1 MQWYRCRWGIEEWHR
16 LLKTGCHAEA
26 RKFKTAAHLQR
37 VLAFDL
43 IVAWRPLACLKLG
56 RTRPELPASILYTP
70 DELAVLCAQQKKR
83 ARRRTTRGAP
93 GPTDTGP
100 GQPLGGDAGRLPRP
114 RHRRPAR
121 RRNPDRRLAPARR
134 RHRLTTG
141 NFIL

>member
-70 DELAVLCAQQKKR
+70 DELAVLCAQQKK
-83 ARRRTTRGAP
+83 TRP
-93 GPTDTGP
+93 PP
-100 GQPLGGDAGRLPRP
+100 NNSRCPRP
-114 RHRRPAR
+114 
-121 RRNPDRRLAPARR
+121 N
-134 RHRLTTG
+134 
-141 NFIL
+141 